1 MVLRSSDEQSV
12 RQVATAYEQAWNKHD
27 MEALASLFTDDAEW
41 VNIVGMWWRGLP
53 EVKRGHQWIH
63 EKLFQKTTIHIDS
76 CSVRFLTRET
86 SASVVTWSKGSF
98 VTPDGKQ
105 VPEGK
110 DRMSLF
116 LVRRAGRWL
125 IASGHNTTINAE
137 AQQHDPNR
145 KK

>member
-1 MVLRSSDEQSV
+1 MVLRSSDGESV
-12 RQVATAYEQAWNKHD
+12 RQVAAAYEQAWNKHD
-27 MEALASLFTDDAEW
+27 MGALASLFTDDAEW

-53 EVKRGHQWIH
+53 EVKWGHQWIH
-63 EKLFQKTTIHIDS
+63 EKLFQNTAIHIDS
-76 CSVRFLTRET
+76 CSVRLLTLET
-86 SASVVTWSKGSF
+86 AASVVTWSKGSF

-116 LVRRAGRWL
+116 LVKRAGRWL
-125 IASGHNTTINAE
+125 IVSGHNTTINAE
-137 AQQHDPNR
+137 AQQYDPNR